1 MKLRLITGVFYV
13 LVMVGL
19 LVMKL
24 LIPITDDGL
33 DYGALGIDLLFA
45 LISGIGAFEF
55 LRAVK
60 DVSPA
65 QKWVAIV
72 TCALMTPAFVVTKMV
87 TIGIGQAKIL
97 GGPALIVLMGVAS
110 VGALVVAALTI
121 FDHDRSDIKSTAYAE
136 LCILYCG
143 ALISVGPNINHLIN
157 NSQAA
162 VVLLFLVVP
171 LVDTC
176 AFFFGKLLGKAL
188 PLKLAPKTS
197 PNKTVI
203 GFFGGIIGGLTA
215 GVVCW
220 VLCEY
225 TSAMHF
231 IYTGAVPSIVIFLL
245 VSLPTAVVAQL
256 GDLFESAVK
265 RGCGIKDMGKILPGH
280 GGVLDRFD
288 SMIFAAVPI
297 AICFMII
304 R

>member
-1 MKLRLITGVFYV
+1 MKARLITGIFYV
-13 LVMVGL
+13 LVMIGL
-19 LVMKL
+19 IVMKL
-24 LIPITDDGL
+24 LIPTAGDGL
-33 DYGALGIDLLFA
+33 EYGALGIDVLFA
-45 LISGIGAFEF
+45 LISSLGAFEF

-72 TCALMTPAFVVTKMV
+72 TCSLMTPAFVVTKMV
-87 TIGIGQAKIL
+87 TLRIGEAKVL
-97 GGPALIVLMGVAS
+97 GGPALIALMGVAS
-110 VGALVVAALTI
+110 LGALIVAALTI

-143 ALISVGPNINHLIN
+143 ALISVGPNINHFMT
-157 NSQAA
+157 NSKAA

-176 AFFFGKLLGKAL
+176 AFFFGKLFGKAL
-188 PLKLAPKTS
+188 PKKLAPKTS

-203 GFFGGIIGGLTA
+203 GFIGGILGGLVA

-225 TSAMHF
+225 TSVMDF
-231 IYTGAVPSIVIFLL
+231 VNTGSLPSIAVFLI
-245 VSLPTAVVAQL
+245 VSLPTAIAAQL
-256 GDLFESAVK
+256 GDLFESAIK

-297 AICFMII
+297 VISFMVI

>member
-1 MKLRLITGVFYV
+1 MKLRLITGIFYV

-24 LIPITDDGL
+24 LIPTAADGL
-33 DYGALGIDLLFA
+33 DYGALGIDVLFA

-60 DVSPA
+60 DVSKA

-72 TCALMTPAFVVTKMV
+72 TCATMTPAFVITKMV
-87 TIGIGQAKIL
+87 TISIGEAKIM

-110 VGALVVAALTI
+110 VGAVVVAALTI
-121 FDHDRSDIKSTAYAE
+121 FDHDRSDIKSTAFAE

-143 ALISVGPNINHLIN
+143 ALVSVGPNINHFMK
-157 NSQAA
+157 NSNAA
-162 VVLLFLVVP
+162 IVMLFLTVP

-176 AFFFGKLLGKAL
+176 AFFFGKLLGRVFPK
-188 PLKLAPKTS
+188 KLAPKTS

-203 GFFGGIIGGLTA
+203 GFIGGLVGGLAA

-220 VLCEY
+220 ALCEY
-225 TSAMHF
+225 TTALNF
-231 IYTGAVPSIVIFLL
+231 VYTRDIPSIAVFLII
-245 VSLPTAVVAQL
+245 SLPTAIVAQL

-265 RGCGIKDMGKILPGH
+265 RSCGIKDMGKILPGH

-297 AICFMII
+297 AICFMIV